1 MIQRKG
7 NTSSPAGADKEGFVR
22 VGPLAALPGLARE
35 LGTDPDPLIRGVG
48 LRPDQFADPDTEIP
62 FVVASRLL
70 ARIVSATGCE
80 HLGLTLGTRSPLSSL
95 GLPGFM
101 LRNAPD
107 VGSALRTLVR
117 HLSLHDEGGEPIVQ
131 LRGSV
136 VQLGYLVHQPGAEA
150 TDQIYDLSAAICCNL
165 MREICGPN
173 WHPLQVLLPRRP
185 LVDIAPYKEFFRAP
199 VRFNADEMAV
209 VFESRWLDQPVSGA
223 DPLLYRHLEREAVE
237 RHQTRRRDLVSQLR
251 WTIRRL
257 LMEQRCSSERVARE
271 LHLHP
276 RQLDR
281 RLKVAD
287 TGYRKELAAIRFEM
301 ARQFLVDTEMPIA
314 KIARSLDY
322 ADTTTFARAFKR
334 WSGVAPGAW
343 RTGLKK

>member
-1 MIQRKG
+1 LIQRKG
-7 NTSSPAGADKEGFVR
+7 DNSSPAGADRVGLVR
-22 VGPLAALPGLARE
+22 VGPLAALPGLVRE
-35 LGTDPDPLIRGVG
+35 LGADPDLLIRGVG

-62 FVVASRLL
+62 FIVASRLL
-70 ARIVSATGCE
+70 AQAVSATGCE

-107 VGSALRTLVR
+107 VGSALRTLIR

-136 VQLGYLVHQPGAEA
+136 VQLGYLVHQAGAEA

-173 WHPLQVLLPRRP
+173 WHPVQVLLPRRA
-185 LVDIAPYKEFFRAP
+185 LVDMTPYKQFFRAP
-199 VRFNADEMAV
+199 VRFNANEMAV
-209 VFESRWLDQPVSGA
+209 IFESKWLDQPVSGA
-223 DPLLYRHLEREAVE
+223 DPLLYRHLEREAAE
-237 RHQTRRRDLVSQLR
+237 RHQTRQRDLVSQLR
-251 WTIRRL
+251 WTLRRL
-257 LMEQRCSSERVARE
+257 LLEQRSSSERVARE

-281 RLKVAD
+281 RLKAAG
-287 TGYRKELAAIRFEM
+287 TSYRKELEAIRFEM
-301 ARQFLVDTEMPIA
+301 ARQFLVDTDMPIA

-334 WSGVAPGAW
+334 WSGVAPSAW
-343 RTGLKK
+343 RSNLNR